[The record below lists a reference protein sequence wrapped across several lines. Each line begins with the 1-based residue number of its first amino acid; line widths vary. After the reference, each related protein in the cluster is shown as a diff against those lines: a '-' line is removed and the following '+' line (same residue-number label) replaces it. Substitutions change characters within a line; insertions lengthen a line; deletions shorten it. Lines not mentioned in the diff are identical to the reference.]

1 MPVPEPV
8 WARVLVLAQ
17 GPELVWARVPVEVL
31 VLVPARVPVRV
42 SAPALSTR
50 PLLA

>member
-17 GPELVWARVPVEVL
+17 GPELVWARVLVL
-31 VLVPARVPVRV
+31 VLVPVRV
-42 SAPALSTR
+42 SAPALSSR